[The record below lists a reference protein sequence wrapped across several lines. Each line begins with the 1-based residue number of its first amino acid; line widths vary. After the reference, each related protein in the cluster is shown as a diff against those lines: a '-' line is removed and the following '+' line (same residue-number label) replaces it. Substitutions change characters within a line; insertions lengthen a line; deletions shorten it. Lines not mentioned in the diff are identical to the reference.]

1 MERSSGSRDND
12 APFYFRISY
21 IQMPL
26 DWLDLID
33 FHGYSEFDDEQTR
46 IGGFDSQ
53 AEAGVDNGQG
63 RD

>member
-1 MERSSGSRDND
+1 
-12 APFYFRISY
+12 
-21 IQMPL
+21 MPL

-46 IGGFDSQ
+46 VGGFDSQ